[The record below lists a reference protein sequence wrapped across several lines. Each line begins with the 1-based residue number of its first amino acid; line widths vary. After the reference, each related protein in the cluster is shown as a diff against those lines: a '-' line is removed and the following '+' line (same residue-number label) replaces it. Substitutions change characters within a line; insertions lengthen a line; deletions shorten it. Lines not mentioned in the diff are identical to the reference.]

1 MTTHVTT
8 HATSTC
14 MLEVIEDNYRCQPL
28 AEPIQHTPTTG
39 LKEIA
44 NTIKLIGLPPGW
56 TFVNNDSGSLKVV
69 YLKQRKQNPMKD
81 PMIIKSF
88 TVHEDHT
95 WNLRVHNKIV
105 QQFDCSELE
114 SLFKHKEIKSS
125 EAFCE
130 VLSTIHDAKICCGN
144 PDIEL
149 LSGSN
154 TMLCLDRVSSNID
167 AQFEVEY
174 DGKHFESTIRGEK
187 CHMLVAGRYDRCTEC
202 SKYRVYLRTVKSR
215 QKKMVTYDKNHYTG
229 SNSSV
234 NYRYL
239 SCEGKTER
247 LRSMQKEL
255 RTTKQLVSKL
265 RSRLAHLIDTE
276 GHVLDPE
283 INDDLSSI
291 LSNKENFGNELPDGS
306 FRRLLWVQQLQALSC
321 NNPRQIRWH
330 PVMIKWCLN
339 IKLRSSSAYRAL
351 RDSGFMK
358 LPSERTLRDY
368 THWTKVTSGFQP
380 SSFERLLVDMKY
392 NELEEWQKFAVLLH
406 DEVKIKS
413 DLVYCKHTG
422 ELIGFAN
429 LGEINN
435 VLLDFEKHCQE
446 NTDPMPDLATYMLV
460 FMVRGITIRL
470 EYPLA
475 HFPCNGG
482 ITADSIFPL
491 VWDAVRHLETIG
503 IKVVASTSDGASTN
517 RRFVKIHKP
526 PKSAKGLVIYKT
538 KNIYSEDGRN
548 LFFIADVPHLMKTVR
563 NNWENSGWNKKT
575 RQLWVILFVNI
586 IFIFIWLVYFISLI
600 RFKLDCVFTIF

>member
-1 MTTHVTT
+1 
-8 HATSTC
+8 
-14 MLEVIEDNYRCQPL
+14 
-28 AEPIQHTPTTG
+28 
-39 LKEIA
+39 
-44 NTIKLIGLPPGW
+44 
-56 TFVNNDSGSLKVV
+56 
-69 YLKQRKQNPMKD
+69 
-81 PMIIKSF
+81 
-88 TVHEDHT
+88 
-95 WNLRVHNKIV
+95 
-105 QQFDCSELE
+105 
-114 SLFKHKEIKSS
+114 
-125 EAFCE
+125 
-130 VLSTIHDAKICCGN
+130 
-144 PDIEL
+144 
-149 LSGSN
+149 
-154 TMLCLDRVSSNID
+154 
-167 AQFEVEY
+167 
-174 DGKHFESTIRGEK
+174 
-187 CHMLVAGRYDRCTEC
+187 
-202 SKYRVYLRTVKSR
+202 
-215 QKKMVTYDKNHYTG
+215 
-229 SNSSV
+229 
-234 NYRYL
+234 
-239 SCEGKTER
+239 
-247 LRSMQKEL
+247 MQKEL

-306 FRRLLWVQQLQALSC
+306 FRRLLWEQQLQALSC

>member
-1 MTTHVTT
+1 
-8 HATSTC
+8 
-14 MLEVIEDNYRCQPL
+14 
-28 AEPIQHTPTTG
+28 
-39 LKEIA
+39 
-44 NTIKLIGLPPGW
+44 
-56 TFVNNDSGSLKVV
+56 
-69 YLKQRKQNPMKD
+69 
-81 PMIIKSF
+81 
-88 TVHEDHT
+88 
-95 WNLRVHNKIV
+95 
-105 QQFDCSELE
+105 
-114 SLFKHKEIKSS
+114 
-125 EAFCE
+125 
-130 VLSTIHDAKICCGN
+130 
-144 PDIEL
+144 
-149 LSGSN
+149 
-154 TMLCLDRVSSNID
+154 
-167 AQFEVEY
+167 
-174 DGKHFESTIRGEK
+174 
-187 CHMLVAGRYDRCTEC
+187 
-202 SKYRVYLRTVKSR
+202 
-215 QKKMVTYDKNHYTG
+215 
-229 SNSSV
+229 
-234 NYRYL
+234 
-239 SCEGKTER
+239 
-247 LRSMQKEL
+247 
-255 RTTKQLVSKL
+255 
-265 RSRLAHLIDTE
+265 
-276 GHVLDPE
+276 
-283 INDDLSSI
+283 
-291 LSNKENFGNELPDGS
+291 
-306 FRRLLWVQQLQALSC
+306 
-321 NNPRQIRWH
+321 
-330 PVMIKWCLN
+330 
-339 IKLRSSSAYRAL
+339 
-351 RDSGFMK
+351 MK

-475 HFPCNGG
+475 HFPCHGG